1 MHGNEKA
8 PEAGQGNEG
17 TTETQLSEGTI
28 NMNDSN
34 TLPGLTIVDHADGDD
49 VPGTYLTA
57 WSQSGDDWRITV
69 DYIGDGGS
77 WAVYVEL
84 DPCAEAITRELM
96 AEIAAAHEAAHQIA
110 DGLNENPITERLN
123 AARRQR
129 EDHAAFVAAL
139 TSIDA

>member
-1 MHGNEKA
+1 MTTKKKA
-8 PEAGQGNEG
+8 ATGVQPDDG
-17 TTETQLSEGTI
+17 TTKNQDKEPITVNATK
-28 NMNDSN
+28 N
-34 TLPGLTIVDHADGDD
+34 PAALTIVDHADGDD

-96 AEIAAAHEAAHQIA
+96 AEIAAAHETAQQIA

-123 AARRQR
+123 SARRQR
-129 EDHAAFVAAL
+129 EEHAAFVAAL
-139 TSIDA
+139 SGVDS